1 MIEQLIRKYINKHIN
16 LSESMIL
23 SEAERGWQ
31 LDVISADSLKGQRV
45 DKQAI
50 KAGFFTGLP
59 IIARKTKKGKY
70 SENQLEA
77 RVKANFETVAR
88 RDFPNKYNPKTTL
101 YIYKLVLDKP
111 KKKIWNIWGLNK
123 NETGINQLSDE
134 LLKLLQKSTYY
145 TQTKLQIDNAQ
156 GVALMS
162 YNQADKW
169 FKFLEQSKTKLNIT
183 TPLTL
188 PEFESIK
195 TNVVQDDDQQDLVW
209 QDVKIKQSEDTGEY
223 NVYNNSGKLLY
234 QNANTDG
241 FIDGDAKMS
250 VSTDGES
257 LIFQPL
263 NGMQGIEEEN
273 TGRTGVFVGEFKNGA
288 PYKGTVEY
296 DSYEDDDPQ
305 KFTGELD
312 SKIYTTNGKQYFSFT
327 YIKGRLVYGNDMI
340 FDGTFKGKRKPWD
353 GDVFNNKNQAV
364 GHFKNGEYARG
375 LEYPYTWKTSEGD
388 VIVYKQGTNVYL
400 KVGGDWG
407 SYDVNY
413 FETTISGGDGDIEA
427 GKQAKLITDPAE
439 IEKLNKQ
446 FLNIEP
452 SPAPTLTPTPT
463 PTPKKKKYIVLKN
476 NTINVYAYDGSE
488 FVINVPNSPTSVDDR
503 TKGYPLSTTKSA
515 KIKNG
520 DGRTYKMY
528 KVIIIDNKSKLRNT
542 YYFPESGVKI
552 VER

>member
-50 KAGFFTGLP
+50 KAGFFTGLA

-209 QDVKIKQSEDTGEY
+209 QDVDIRMNDSGEHD
-223 NVYNNSGKLLY
+223 VYDLSGKLLF
-234 QNANTDG
+234 NNVTSNG
-241 FIDGDAKMS
+241 FVGQAKMS
-250 VSTDGES
+250 VSADGES
-257 LIFQPL
+257 LIFQPIV
-263 NGMQGIEEEN
+263 GTQGIMEFETN
-273 TGRTGVFVGEFKNGA
+273 RSGTFYGVFKNGA
-288 PYKGTVEY
+288 PFNGIITY
-296 DSYEDDDPQ
+296 DSATNEQ
-305 KFTGELD
+305 FKEFEGEVT
-312 SKIYTTNGKQYFSFT
+312 SKIFT
-327 YIKGRLVYGNDMI
+327 RSGEQQFTFTKIAGRGIYGNGMI
-340 FDGTFKGKRKPWD
+340 FDGEFKDNLPWN

-388 VIVYKQGTNVYL
+388 VIVYKQGTDVYL
-400 KVGGDWG
+400 KVGGFWG

-427 GKQAKLITDPAE
+427 FKQAKSITDPAE

-452 SPAPTLTPTPT
+452 TPTPT

-476 NTINVYAYDGSE
+476 NTINIYAYDGSE
-488 FVINVPNSPTSVDDR
+488 FVINVRNSPTDVNDR
-503 TKGYPLSTTKSA
+503 TKGHPLSTTKSA

-528 KVIIIDNKSKLRNT
+528 KVIISNNT
-542 YYFPESGVKI
+542 YYLPESGVKI